1 MEKVRGTRICI
12 YFWSMAV
19 FLFSFSEMVN
29 AQSYAR
35 EKYSKIMWNYLEVLS
50 GFGPRYVGT
59 KGYSKTLRLIRRV
72 GAEFADE
79 VIEHSFFVK
88 QHGGGQRQMT
98 NVEFF
103 MVMQKVGRFY

>member
-1 MEKVRGTRICI
+1 
-12 YFWSMAV
+12 MAV

-59 KGYSKTLRLIRRV
+59 KGYSKTLRLIRSV

-79 VIEHSFFVK
+79 AIEVEGLRGLSS
-88 QHGGGQRQMT
+88 GGVNSVGGL
-98 NVEFF
+98 
-103 MVMQKVGRFY
+103 QK